1 VSGPSQSIKLRALA
15 SSVRLRW
22 IYPCDTKVRRFMN
35 DWQPKGR
42 FRSWIWRVGVCAST
56 MAYAGLIPGVAEY
69 AIDRAAVAGLRR
81 RFGPETADCLPV
93 FFIGAIGY
101 RRKMVVAWMDRQG
114 NCAAVGKLP
123 LGRLAAQALGD
134 EAMAISGPASKLG
147 IAMPA
152 LIRWDETTGF
162 QLQSALPGRMCY
174 EPFGERHTA
183 LLVKMVSPAPLAVE
197 TVYSGLLN
205 SKDRRVA
212 EQAKFLLA
220 EHTGESVR
228 PAIVHGD
235 FTQSNLKNIAGN
247 ELAILDWEYY
257 SPRGAAL
264 ADAAYFQLFLAI
276 SCAASPGRHYWTMFC
291 ALLTTNCLLACA
303 RWQQSVCRSVIALPV
318 LDY

>member
-1 VSGPSQSIKLRALA
+1 
-15 SSVRLRW
+15 
-22 IYPCDTKVRRFMN
+22 
-35 DWQPKGR
+35 
-42 FRSWIWRVGVCAST
+42 
-56 MAYAGLIPGVAEY
+56 
-69 AIDRAAVAGLRR
+69 
-81 RFGPETADCLPV
+81 
-93 FFIGAIGY
+93 
-101 RRKMVVAWMDRQG
+101 
-114 NCAAVGKLP
+114 
-123 LGRLAAQALGD
+123 
-134 EAMAISGPASKLG
+134 
-147 IAMPA
+147 MPA